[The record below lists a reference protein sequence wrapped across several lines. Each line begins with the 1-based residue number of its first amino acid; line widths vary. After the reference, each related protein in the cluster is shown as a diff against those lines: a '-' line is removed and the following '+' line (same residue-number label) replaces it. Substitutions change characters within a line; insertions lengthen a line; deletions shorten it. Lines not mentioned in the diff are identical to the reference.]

1 MSGPGRKTK
10 LTPERQQRFIQVLRA
25 GNFIETACDYVGIH
39 PDTYYGWMERAKQG
53 GARNQIY
60 VDFAQAVREA
70 RASVEI
76 EVVARIRLEGNKGNL
91 KANIFFL
98 QHSFPER
105 WGRRRLELT
114 GKDGAPLHP
123 APPAIDLAALDDQ
136 ELDELAGL
144 IARATP
150 DRSDP
155 ST

>member
-10 LTPERQQRFIQVLRA
+10 LTPERHQRFIQVIRA
-25 GNFIETACDYVGIH
+25 GNFIETACEYVGIH

-53 GARNQIY
+53 GPRNQIY
-60 VDFAQAVREA
+60 VEFAKDVQNA

-98 QHSFPER
+98 ERSFPER

-114 GKDGAPLHP
+114 GKDGEPLHP
-123 APPAIDLAALDDQ
+123 APPALNLAALDDHDLEQ
-136 ELDELAGL
+136 LEVLV
-144 IARATP
+144 ARATP
-150 DRSDP
+150 ESP
-155 ST
+155 EST